1 MKMIKKGILGFFIVI
16 ISYNGFSQEKT
27 KKQIK
32 EEQKVEKQ
40 KQVEVLINSKMFAFT
55 ARNASPQGYKMIDLT
70 TNPNYVKF
78 QPDFIKSEM
87 PFFGRAF
94 SGVGYSS
101 DAGLNFEGK
110 PEEFSI
116 EKGKKNYQIRV
127 VVKGNNDTYRLTLS
141 VYFEGGATLYIN
153 SNNRS
158 SISYSGTIS
167 EIKKVIIK

>member
-1 MKMIKKGILGFFIVI
+1 
-16 ISYNGFSQEKT
+16 
-27 KKQIK
+27 
-32 EEQKVEKQ
+32 
-40 KQVEVLINSKMFAFT
+40 
-55 ARNASPQGYKMIDLT
+55 
-70 TNPNYVKF
+70 
-78 QPDFIKSEM
+78 M

>member
-1 MKMIKKGILGFFIVI
+1 MKNVILGIFVLL
-16 ISYNGFSQEKT
+16 ISCTGFSQEKT
-27 KKQIK
+27 KKQLK
-32 EEQKVEKQ
+32 EAQKIEKQ
-40 KQVEVLINSKMFAFT
+40 KQIEALMSSKQFVFT

-70 TNPNYVKF
+70 TNPNYLEF
-78 QPDFIKSEM
+78 QPEFIKSEM

-94 SGVGYSS
+94 SGIGYSS

-116 EKGKKNYQIRV
+116 EKGKKYYQIRV

-153 SNNRS
+153 STNRS
-158 SISYSGTIS
+158 SISYSGTITP
-167 EIKKVIIK
+167 IKKEEKKE

>member
-1 MKMIKKGILGFFIVI
+1 MKNGILGIFILL
-16 ISYNGFSQEKT
+16 ISYTGFSQEKT
-27 KKQIK
+27 KKQLK

-40 KQVEVLINSKMFAFT
+40 NQIEGLINSKMFVFT
-55 ARNASPQGYKMIDLT
+55 ARNASPQGHKMIDLT
-70 TNPNYVKF
+70 TNPNYITF

-94 SGVGYSS
+94 SGIGYGS

-127 VVKGNNDTYRLTLS
+127 VVKGDKDTYRLTLS
-141 VYFEGGATLYIN
+141 VYFEGGTTLYIN
-153 SNNRS
+153 TNNRS

-167 EIKKVIIK
+167 EIKKAITK